1 MQMNNIGLCSQNF
14 TGNAENVL
22 KDIGLFLN
30 EIKIKNNDK
39 NDFHLVH
46 ALVFSK
52 VMSEEEVM
60 TINQG
65 LGRVYKERGFD
76 VLGGD
81 TSSGAELSIFIS
93 TIVF

>member
-1 MQMNNIGLCSQNF
+1 MQIENMQILSKSFSGENILG
-14 TGNAENVL
+14 
-22 KDIGLFLN
+22 DIKLFLGGL
-30 EIKIKNNDK
+30 KKKNGDK
-39 NDFHLVH
+39 SGFHLVH

-52 VMSEEEVM
+52 DMTESEIF

-65 LGRVYKERGFD
+65 LGSIYRATGFD

-81 TSSGAELSIFIS
+81 TSSGKELCVFIS